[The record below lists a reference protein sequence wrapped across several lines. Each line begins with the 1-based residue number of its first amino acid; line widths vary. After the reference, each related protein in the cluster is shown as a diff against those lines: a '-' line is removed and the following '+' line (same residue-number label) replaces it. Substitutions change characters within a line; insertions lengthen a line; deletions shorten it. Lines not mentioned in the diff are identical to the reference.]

1 MVVELR
7 HVFRGSI
14 LDAGIIWSLTR
25 DVIEAFGA
33 ARIALKVFF
42 ILVFFDDFVLLVIHL
57 HQVLENY
64 AVAEDPWLLNWESW
78 LDEEVRIVNLQA
90 ENVSI
95 WAE

>member
-7 HVFRGSI
+7 HAFWGSI
-14 LDAGIIWSLTR
+14 LDAGIIWRLTR

-33 ARIALKVFF
+33 GGIALKVIL
-42 ILVFFDDFVLLVIHL
+42 ILVFFDDFVLLVIYL

-64 AVAEDPWLLNWESW
+64 AVTEDPWLLNWESW